1 MRNNV
6 VEKVILVDKAVVN
19 AIMVA
24 KEFARSDFAYASSE
38 GQLSADLKWLGS
50 LGGLLLSNLTL
61 YALRWGGATFDSQQH
76 SSWGETTG
84 LGRWAA
90 EKTARIYID
99 QPMAQQAEVSLTPQ
113 TITVLKSG
121 QSLASTVLNMNPK
134 QAARELAAK
143 SKRQTSFLNRGG

>member
-1 MRNNV
+1 MRNNI
-6 VEKVILVDKAVVN
+6 VEKVIIEDKAVVS

-38 GQLSADLKWLGS
+38 GQLSADLKRLGS

-61 YALRWGGATFDSQQH
+61 YALRWGGRDFRPPAALQLGRDN
-76 SSWGETTG
+76 E
-84 LGRWAA
+84 LGRWAE

-113 TITVLKSG
+113 SRRALKSG
-121 QSLASTVLNMNPK
+121 LKLASTLLNMKPH

-143 SKRQTSFLNRGG
+143 SQRQTSFLKRGG